1 MKLEELALC
10 TREEFEQELNKLC
23 PEPTDNMD
31 PGEYDAMLEERAR
44 IRRIIK
50 RMRIEALL
58 DGKLTVDQ
66 VVEQEHEDDDELDI
80 DGIHR
85 GVLESA
91 LKKFKEGG
99 DRYEIIGD
107 TVEFLELI

>member
-1 MKLEELALC
+1 
-10 TREEFEQELNKLC
+10 
-23 PEPTDNMD
+23 
-31 PGEYDAMLEERAR
+31 
-44 IRRIIK
+44 
-50 RMRIEALL
+50 
-58 DGKLTVDQ
+58 

-91 LKKFKEGG
+91 LEKYKEGG

>member
-1 MKLEELALC
+1 MW
-10 TREEFEQELNKLC
+10 
-23 PEPTDNMD
+23 D
-31 PGEYDAMLEERAR
+31 
-44 IRRIIK
+44 
-50 RMRIEALL
+50 RIEALL
-58 DGKLTVDQ
+58 DGKLTVDE

-91 LKKFKEGG
+91 LEKYKEGG